1 MLVAKTALLLRRNM
15 LMVFIMTR
23 MLVMVVHRFGL
34 RPCNLASPELLPRHI
49 LFPVNVDVHLGGR
62 DPAAH
67 HSRYFEAGRHMQG
80 CHRLFKQPLRNSG
93 VDQRA
98 HEHVAADAGKA
109 FKVGYAHIANSN
121 HSGARGSHH
130 TSAERPLDSSVALG
144 VLWDWRLH

>member
-1 MLVAKTALLLRRNM
+1 MLVAQSALLLRRSM

-23 MLVMVVHRFGL
+23 MLVMVVRRFGW
-34 RPCNLASPELLPRHI
+34 RPRILASPEFLPRHI

-80 CHRLFKQPLRNSG
+80 CYRLFKQPLRNSG

-98 HEHVAADAGKA
+98 HEQSAPACRKA
-109 FKVGYAHIANSN
+109 FQVGPAPIAQF
-121 HSGARGSHH
+121 
-130 TSAERPLDSSVALG
+130 
-144 VLWDWRLH
+144 